1 MLRPADVGFAGRRL
15 IERASGVNVSVV
27 AGHTKGMNQIDLFA
41 EPILRVIFLFLACA
55 TLLSTITAVT
65 NRDQYVTAWCY
76 VTAWSAL
83 LVALAFLIYV
93 PIYLNAFSLL

>member
-27 AGHTKGMNQIDLFA
+27 EVHTKGMNQIDLFA
-41 EPILRVIFLFLACA
+41 EPILRVVFLFLACA

-65 NRDQYVTAWCY
+65 NRDQY